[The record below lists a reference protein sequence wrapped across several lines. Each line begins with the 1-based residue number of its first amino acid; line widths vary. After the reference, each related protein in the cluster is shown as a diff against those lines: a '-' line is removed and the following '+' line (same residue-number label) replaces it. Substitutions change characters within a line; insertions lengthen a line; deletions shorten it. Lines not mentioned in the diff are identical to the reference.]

1 MKQETVNPELFR
13 WNRKRFA
20 REMREDSIAVFC
32 SNDLIGSNGETHCR
46 FRQNPDLYYLSGIS
60 QAETTL
66 VLAPNTAKQ
75 GYEEV
80 LFIRRADH
88 RSMRQFGPGLSLQQ
102 AAQLSGI
109 QQVCFLDELDGVLH
123 ELILLASR
131 VYINSREDGRA
142 YSEAPAPDVR
152 FAERLMKLYPAHKY
166 HRAQPILKQI
176 GMVKSAPEVGLIA
189 RAIELAKVGFQAA
202 SEKVRV
208 GVEEHEIEAAAVQRI
223 IAGGAQGLSHPTR
236 VASGKSSLY
245 PAYELNA
252 GMLSEGEIVQIQLGV
267 VYAGYHASIA
277 RVLPVGGHFNM
288 RQREVYAK
296 LTEVLNKGIYA
307 LVPGATLPE
316 CEELVREQ
324 LLRVCED
331 LGIRNPVLGEQIP
344 NSCYH
349 HMGRN
354 ARDPYLPY
362 APLQS
367 GMVLACEPA
376 LYLPSQGFGMMIRNV
391 ILVTDEGPVDLS
403 ADIALNV
410 DDLESAIGLVAR

>member
-32 SNDLIGSNGETHCR
+32 SNDLIGSNGEIHCR
-46 FRQNPDLYYLSGIS
+46 FRQNPDLYYLSGIT
-60 QAETTL
+60 QPETML

-75 GYEEV
+75 GFDEV

-88 RSMRQFGPGLSLQQ
+88 RLMRQFGPGLTIQQ

-123 ELILLASR
+123 ELVLLASR
-131 VYINSREDGRA
+131 VYINSREDSRA
-142 YSEAPAPDVR
+142 YSEAPAPDTR

-176 GMVKSAPEVGLIA
+176 GMVKSAPEVGLIS
-189 RAIELAKVGFQAA
+189 RSLELAKSGFQAA
-202 SEKVRV
+202 AGKVRN
-208 GVEEHEIEAAAVQRI
+208 GVAEHEVEAAAVQRV
-223 IAGGAQGLSHPTR
+223 IAGGAQGFSHPTS
-236 VASGKSSLY
+236 VASGRSSLY
-245 PAYELNA
+245 PAYEQNSGVLA
-252 GMLSEGEIVQIQLGV
+252 EGEILQLQLGV

-277 RVLPVGGHFNM
+277 RVLPVGGQFSK
-288 RQREVYAK
+288 RQLEVYTQ
-296 LTEVLNKGIYA
+296 LTSVLKTGISL

-316 CEELVREQ
+316 CEEMVRDQLSAVCEQ
-324 LLRVCED
+324 L
-331 LGIRNPVLGEQIP
+331 GIPNPMLGEQIP
-344 NSCYH
+344 QHCFH

-354 ARDPYLPY
+354 ARDPFLPY

-367 GMVLACEPA
+367 GMVIACEPA
-376 LYLPSQGFGMMIRNV
+376 LYLPSQGFGMLLRNM

-403 ADIALNV
+403 ADIALNA
-410 DDLESAIGLVAR
+410 DELEAAIGLVVR